1 MRIFFS
7 HSSHSSHY
15 KPLLRE
21 LRAKLPEHINAWI
34 DEDRLLVG
42 DDLPK
47 SLELAIS
54 KDSDFVV
61 LFIDERATQSAWVK
75 REIEWALA
83 VERSLGRT
91 FVLPV
96 VLDRN
101 SWEQF
106 EPADLR
112 KRKCLSCYDFSE
124 QGVNSLAQGLSG
136 QLFAWLSRDVERA
149 KIIAEP
155 EEHKDVLD
163 DADRFVR
170 TVANEIRTIVHPYR
184 EQNPLYIDDLMARMR
199 SLDEVAHLNRDQF
212 VDLLTRLQ
220 RNSLL
225 TGLYFDGEE
234 IYVEEEHFTWKIEA
248 FKDSKKKIARAACR
262 MIRNGSTVG
271 LDGGSTTAL
280 IAQQLARNIIV
291 KRLSALT
298 VITNSVPAASELLR
312 AAGELGLEDDDK
324 NLRVLL
330 AGGRVRP
337 STMAIVSIESDAGA
351 NLRQL
356 IEHVGGVDLAFVGTN
371 GVCADGFTT
380 RTLEESQTKQALLA
394 SASSHV
400 IVTDPSKF
408 GLRQHH
414 LFAPLR
420 GAQILTSKEGYETAI
435 QKFEPTLDEA
445 GATLT
450 FA

>member
-1 MRIFFS
+1 MRIFL
-7 HSSHSSHY
+7 SHSSHY

-47 SLELAIS
+47 SLEQAIS
-54 KDSDFVV
+54 KESDFVV
-61 LFIDERATQSAWVK
+61 LFIDERAAQSAWVK
-75 REIEWALA
+75 REIEWALS
-83 VERSLGRT
+83 VERTLGRS

-96 VLDRN
+96 VLHKD

-112 KRKCLSCYDFSE
+112 KRKYLACYDFSE
-124 QGVNSLAQGLSG
+124 QGVNALAQGLSG

-149 KIIAEP
+149 RTAVEP

-163 DADRFVR
+163 DADRFLR

-184 EQNPLYIDDLMARMR
+184 EQNPLHIDDLTARMR

-212 VDLLTRLQ
+212 VALLTRLQ

-225 TGLYFDGEE
+225 NGIYFDGEE
-234 IYVEEEHFTWKIEA
+234 IFLEEEHFTWKIEA
-248 FKDSKKKIARAACR
+248 FKDSKRKIARAACR
-262 MIRNGSTVG
+262 MIQNGSTVA

-280 IAQQLARNIIV
+280 IAQQLARSITV
-291 KRLSALT
+291 KRLSDLT
-298 VITNSVPAASELLR
+298 VITNSVPAASELLQ

-324 NLRVLL
+324 NLRVFI

-337 STMAIVSIESDAGA
+337 STMAIVAIGSDAGA
-351 NLRQL
+351 NLSRL
-356 IEHVGGVDLAFVGTN
+356 IEHSGGIDLAFVGTN
-371 GVCADGFTT
+371 GICADGFTT
-380 RTLEESQTKQALLA
+380 RTLEESQTKKALLG

-408 GLRQHH
+408 GLRQGY
-414 LFAPLR
+414 LFAPLDNAR
-420 GAQILTSKEGYETAI
+420 ILTCKEGYEAAI
-435 QKFEPTLDEA
+435 QEFEPMLDQT
-445 GATLT
+445 GAQIVY
-450 FA
+450 A